1 MLGLSIMIR
10 SAPAP
15 SVIPLC
21 RMDEGDPCLHCTVR
35 HLAVCAALNEQE
47 MQALQQITLAKA
59 VPNGARIARMGET
72 RNHVYTVTEGALR
85 LVRTLADGRR
95 QVSGFVLPGDY
106 LGLGSTGSHRFDVE
120 AIVDSRV
127 CRAPFLQMQELCQHY
142 PHMEHKLL
150 QRACEALDMA
160 QDNALALARLQ
171 PLERLADFLLR
182 LAAREAIL
190 GQASSHIWL
199 PMGRSDIADHLG
211 LTVETVSRTFSRLRQ
226 QEIISMPH
234 LNKVEVLNFC
244 GLQKLACEGSNTSTA
259 NSASASSK
267 GA

>member
-1 MLGLSIMIR
+1 MIH

-15 SVIPLC
+15 SVIPMC
-21 RMDEGDPCLHCTVR
+21 RSDEGDPCLHCQVR
-35 HLAVCAALNEQE
+35 HLSVCSALNEQE
-47 MQALQQITLAKA
+47 MQALQQITLTRAL
-59 VPNGARIARMGET
+59 PTGARIARMGEA
-72 RNHVYTVTEGALR
+72 RHHVFTVTEGALR

-106 LGLGSTGSHRFDVE
+106 LGLGSTSNHRFDVE
-120 AIVDSRV
+120 AIVDSRI

-142 PHMEHKLL
+142 PHLEHKLL

-182 LAAREAIL
+182 LAAREAML
-190 GQASSHIWL
+190 GQVSSHIWL
-199 PMGRSDIADHLG
+199 PMGRGDIADHLG

-226 QEIISMPH
+226 QEIIAMPH
-234 LNKVEVLNFC
+234 LNKVEVLDF
-244 GLQKLACEGSNTSTA
+244 GSLQRLACESTNGCPQTGA
-259 NSASASSK
+259 TTGSK
-267 GA
+267 GT